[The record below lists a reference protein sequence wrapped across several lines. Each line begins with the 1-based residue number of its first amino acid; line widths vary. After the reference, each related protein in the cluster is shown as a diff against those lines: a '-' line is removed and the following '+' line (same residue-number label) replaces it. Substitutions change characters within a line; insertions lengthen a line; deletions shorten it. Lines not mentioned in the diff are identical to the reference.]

1 MLERYATQLDCTEIN
16 SSFYR
21 SHRPETWTRWG
32 SSVPAHFRFA
42 VKAPRAMTHERR
54 LLDCRD
60 LIAQLVDET
69 AGLGEKLAIIL
80 IQLPPSLIYEE
91 AVAARFFAA
100 LAAATA
106 ARIVCEPRHKSWF
119 DEAAD
124 AHLARLEVARVAAD
138 PARVPAAAEPGGWR
152 GLSYWRLHGSPI
164 VYRSAYD
171 DVALDRIAALM
182 ARERGAAHLPWCIFD
197 NTASSAATKNALDL
211 RDRIAGHPSAKARGG
226 GGER

>member
-32 SSVPAHFRFA
+32 SSVPEHFRFA

-80 IQLPPSLIYEE
+80 IQLPPGLIYEE

-100 LAAATA
+100 LAEAAA

-171 DVALDRIAALM
+171 DVALDRIAALI
-182 ARERGAAHLPWCIFD
+182 ARERAAAHLPWCIFD